1 MTIDPFKSESGDV
14 QSPFRTAHAVTLD
27 ADFAFTS
34 RAVYAGAAGDLSVV
48 LADGGAATFRG
59 LAAGTALPVAAT
71 RVLSANTTIAASNIL
86 ALL

>member
-1 MTIDPFKSESGDV
+1 MTIDPFKSKSGDV
-14 QSPFRTAHAVTLD
+14 RSPFRTAHAVTLD
-27 ADFAFTS
+27 TDFDFTS

-48 LADGGAATFRG
+48 LADGGTATFKG

-71 RVLSANTTIAASNIL
+71 RVLSANTTIAASNLL